1 MEINLELVSLVL
13 EGMALAS
20 GAVLAAFWIGLVV
33 WTVQDIRLRSRD
45 VFAWI
50 LSGLLVL
57 LFNLLGL
64 ALYLLMRPKET
75 LAEQYER
82 ALEEEVLLQGLE
94 SRTTCP
100 HCHKPVEADFLLC
113 PWCHTELK
121 KRCPSCQRA
130 LDLEWSV
137 CPYCRHPQPA
147 PMGEP
152 AVATEVAG
160 LSQPEAILASANAG
174 ESEPA
179 AETE

>member
-1 MEINLELVSLVL
+1 MEINLETVSLAL
-13 EGMALAS
+13 EAMALAS

-94 SRTTCP
+94 SRATCP
-100 HCHKPVEADFLLC
+100 HCQKPVEADFLLC

-121 KRCPSCQRA
+121 KRCPGCQRA
-130 LDLEWSV
+130 LELEWSV
-137 CPYCRHPQPA
+137 CPYCGHPQPA
-147 PMGEP
+147 PVGEP
-152 AVATEVAG
+152 AAAPEVTEVA
-160 LSQPEAILASANAG
+160 QPAAVLAETDAQ
-174 ESEPA
+174 ESEPSP
-179 AETE
+179 EEE